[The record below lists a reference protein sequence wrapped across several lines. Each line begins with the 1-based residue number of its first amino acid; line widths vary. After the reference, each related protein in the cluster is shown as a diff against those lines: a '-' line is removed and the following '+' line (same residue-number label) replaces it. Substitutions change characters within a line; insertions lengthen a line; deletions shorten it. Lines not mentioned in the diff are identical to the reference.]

1 LNPENRWCKLAGM
14 IPWETA
20 EERYIESLSLFPHS
34 RNAAETALSLP
45 IHPYL
50 GDEEI
55 QQIIDDVRGSFAGA
69 R

>member
-1 LNPENRWCKLAGM
+1 LA
-14 IPWETA
+14 P
-20 EERYIESLSLFPHS
+20 SLFPHS